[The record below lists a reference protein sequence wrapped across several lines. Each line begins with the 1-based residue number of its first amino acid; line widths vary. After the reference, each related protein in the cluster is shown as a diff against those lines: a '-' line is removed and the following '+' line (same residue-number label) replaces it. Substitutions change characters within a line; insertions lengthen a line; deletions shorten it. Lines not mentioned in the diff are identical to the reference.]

1 VAHEIGAEAW
11 DGENIPNEAY
21 LYMRVHKMKIDSD
34 GEPIPGAFKNLPT
47 SDDGMSTD
55 WEKYSTPEE
64 TCQRGR
70 VPLDNIV
77 IRFLTGR
84 VRNIPEQIVKHTP
97 DKENNNRAHT
107 DVFGKKTTQA
117 REMFMSI
124 YEKVSIEV
132 NQS

>member
-1 VAHEIGAEAW
+1 
-11 DGENIPNEAY
+11 
-21 LYMRVHKMKIDSD
+21 
-34 GEPIPGAFKNLPT
+34 
-47 SDDGMSTD
+47 
-55 WEKYSTPEE
+55 
-64 TCQRGR
+64 

-77 IRFLTGR
+77 IRLLAGR
-84 VRNIPEQIVKHTP
+84 VRDIPEQIVKHTP